1 VSQGALVVQL
11 DPTPRYFWDWGACA
25 RFFKGAITTPRIPR
39 RLYPQSGR
47 TGQNGAERGRCGL
60 VRSGPLGRPLRPV
73 DALVKKEAGA
83 KGSGGGRL
91 KERGWGA
98 WLHCAGNA
106 VLRAWLHC
114 AGYWAKGTPS
124 RGPSAGLSVSGSA
137 WLSAR
142 AVLARPR
149 GAAVGISET
158 LPACLVVDRN

>member
-1 VSQGALVVQL
+1 MQL

-73 DALVKKEAGA
+73 DASVKKEAGA

-114 AGYWAKGTPS
+114 AGYWAKGTPC

-142 AVLARPR
+142 AGVQSSH
-149 GAAVGISET
+149 VGGG
-158 LPACLVVDRN
+158 LPWVFLRLCRRV

>member
-1 VSQGALVVQL
+1 MRVSLRVQSPL
-11 DPTPRYFWDWGACA
+11 PLSPAAYTPKVAGR
-25 RFFKGAITTPRIPR
+25 
-39 RLYPQSGR
+39 GR

-73 DALVKKEAGA
+73 DASVKKEAGA

-114 AGYWAKGTPS
+114 AGYWAKGTPC

-137 WLSAR
+137 WLTVR
-142 AVLARPR
+142 AGVQSTHVFEGLQWVFLRLCR
-149 GAAVGISET
+149 RV
-158 LPACLVVDRN
+158 